1 MAAAREKVLIILV
14 DGLGLDYVGESDMPN
29 LRRLAAEGVYTTGKA
44 VLPSVTNVNNASVV
58 TASFPVDHGIV
69 SNFSYDRRTGQS
81 MLVESAEFL
90 ERPTMFEMAS
100 QRGLR
105 GALVTAKDKIKTL
118 LDRGAS
124 TAFSAEVPD
133 AAIVEK
139 IGPPPGIYTA
149 EVNHWVFRAARQV
162 LRHADVDW
170 LYVATTDY
178 MMHTFAP
185 GEDASLDHLHRLDA
199 LLGEIVDDHP
209 HLCLGL
215 TADHGM
221 NAKTRAIDIA
231 RLLAEHGIRCEAVPI
246 IRDKHVVHHKN
257 LGGACYVYLHDMS
270 QLQAARDVLAV
281 EAGVEEIYSR
291 DEAAGTF
298 RLRAERIGDLF
309 LLAARDTV
317 FGSLRETRM
326 EVKLRSHGSRYEQAI
341 PMLLFGAGPQAV
353 LLEFNLDV
361 TRALLSCEPQSRV
374 AP

>member
-1 MAAAREKVLIILV
+1 MREKVLIILV
-14 DGLGLDYVGESDMPN
+14 DGFGPDYVELSDMPN
-29 LRRLAAEGVYTTGKA
+29 LRRLAAEGVYVTGKA

-58 TASFPVDHGIV
+58 TASFPAAHGIV
-69 SNFSYDRRTGQS
+69 SNFNYDPRSGQS

-90 ERPTMFEMAS
+90 ERPTLFEIAR

-118 LDRGAS
+118 LNRGTD

-133 AAIVEK
+133 AAVVEK

-149 EVNHWVFRAARQV
+149 EVNHWVFSAARQI
-162 LRHADVDW
+162 LRQSDVDW

-209 HLCLGL
+209 RLRLGL

-221 NAKTRAIDIA
+221 NAKTRAIDIS
-231 RLLAEHGIRCEAVPI
+231 RLLAEHGISCEAVPI

-257 LGGACYVYLHDMS
+257 LGGACYVYLHNLS
-270 QLQAARDVLAV
+270 QLQAARSVLA
-281 EAGVEEIYSR
+281 EELGVEEMYSR
-291 DEAAGTF
+291 AEAAVAF

-317 FGSLRETRM
+317 FGSLPETRM
-326 EVKLRSHGSRYEQAI
+326 EVNVRSHGSRHEQAV
-341 PMLLFGAGPQAV
+341 PVLLFGAGPQAV
-353 LLEFNLDV
+353 SPEFNLDV
-361 TRALLSCEPQSRV
+361 TRTILATEM
-374 AP
+374 

>member
-1 MAAAREKVLIILV
+1 MAAREKVLIILV
-14 DGLGLDYVGESDMPN
+14 DGLGLDYVEQSDMPN
-29 LRRLAAEGVYTTGKA
+29 LRRLAAEGVYTVGKA

-69 SNFSYDRRTGQS
+69 SNFSYDPRTGQS

-118 LDRGAS
+118 LNRSAC

-133 AAIVEK
+133 TEVVEK
-139 IGPPPGIYTA
+139 IGLPPGIYTA

-162 LRHADVDW
+162 LRRDDVDW

-209 HLCLGL
+209 RLRLGL

-221 NAKTRAIDIA
+221 NTKTRAIDIA
-231 RLLAEHGIRCEAVPI
+231 RQLAEHGISCEAVPI

-257 LGGACYVYLHDMS
+257 LGGACYVYLRDLS

-291 DEAAGTF
+291 DEAAGMF

-317 FGSLRETRM
+317 FGSLPQTRM
-326 EVKLRSHGSRYEQAI
+326 EVNLRSHGSRHEQAVPI
-341 PMLLFGAGPQAV
+341 LLFGAGRQAA
-353 LLEFNLDV
+353 LPEFNLDM
-361 TRALLSCEPQSRV
+361 TRAILAPELQS
-374 AP
+374 

>member
-1 MAAAREKVLIILV
+1 
-14 DGLGLDYVGESDMPN
+14 
-29 LRRLAAEGVYTTGKA
+29 
-44 VLPSVTNVNNASVV
+44 
-58 TASFPVDHGIV
+58 
-69 SNFSYDRRTGQS
+69 
-81 MLVESAEFL
+81 
-90 ERPTMFEMAS
+90 MFEMAS

>member
-1 MAAAREKVLIILV
+1 MAAARDKILIILV

-29 LRRLAAEGVYTTGKA
+29 LRRLAAEGVYTAGKA

-69 SNFSYDRRTGQS
+69 SNFSYDPRSGLS

-118 LDRGAS
+118 LDRGAT

-149 EVNHWVFRAARQV
+149 EVNHWVFRAAREV
-162 LRHADVDW
+162 LRQADVDW

-199 LLGEIVDDHP
+199 LLGEIVNDHP
-209 HLCLGL
+209 GLRLGL

-221 NAKTRAIDIA
+221 NAKTRAINIA
-231 RLLAEHGIRCEAVPI
+231 RLLAEHDIHCEAVPI
-246 IRDKHVVHHKN
+246 IRDKHVLHHKN
-257 LGGACYVYLHDMS
+257 LGGACYVYLNDLS
-270 QLQAARDVLAV
+270 QLQAARHVLA
-281 EAGVEEIYSR
+281 EEPGVEETYGRS
-291 DEAAGTF
+291 EAAGTF

-317 FGSLRETRM
+317 FGSLPGTRM
-326 EVKLRSHGSRYEQAI
+326 EVNLRSHGSRYEQAV
-341 PMLLFGAGPQAV
+341 PVLLFGAGTKVELP
-353 LLEFNLDV
+353 EFNLDV
-361 TRALLSCEPQSRV
+361 TRTIL
-374 AP
+374 APEM